1 MLLLLPIAQASALS
15 VAQGGKAD
23 EDALSLETLLTI
35 EEEEV
40 KDQGQGPALKD
51 QGQGPALKL
60 STQGDEGDLVWN
72 QAHIVS
78 KAAVGT
84 GVPSQRAV
92 VSCSHDG
99 SYVSVVYPFSKHYAV
114 YRQGAVQWEE

>member
-1 MLLLLPIAQASALS
+1 M
-15 VAQGGKAD
+15 
-23 EDALSLETLLTI
+23 TI
-35 EEEEV
+35 EEDEI
-40 KDQGQGPALKD
+40 KDKGNGPALKD
-51 QGQGPALKL
+51 QGPALKL
-60 STQGDEGDLVWN
+60 SAQGHDGDLMWN

-78 KAAVGT
+78 KVSVGT
-84 GVPSQRAV
+84 GAPNQRAV